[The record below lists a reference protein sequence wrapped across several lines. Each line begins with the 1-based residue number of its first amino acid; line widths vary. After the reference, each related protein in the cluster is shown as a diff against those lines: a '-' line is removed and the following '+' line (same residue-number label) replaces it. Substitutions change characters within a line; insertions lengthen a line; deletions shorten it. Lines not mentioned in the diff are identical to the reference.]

1 MGENDPTERPNKKWQ
16 CERQVGQQQRN
27 KWIRGWEKE
36 PIEYDWCGTSVKEE
50 VEPFDGTPDQAGQQH
65 SPVGASHGNGFVG
78 RLTPLGPR
86 TRLCSLRTLT
96 SLVAPGA
103 SPLAT
108 LLHRSGILK

>member
-27 KWIRGWEKE
+27 KWIRGGEKE

-65 SPVGASHGNGFVG
+65 SPVGAAHGNGFVEAPG
-78 RLTPLGPR
+78 LARPTN
-86 TRLCSLRTLT
+86 TLCSSHTVL
-96 SLVAPGA
+96 
-103 SPLAT
+103 SP
-108 LLHRSGILK
+108 